1 VVRERKTWNA
11 TRRVCISHHLRAS
24 QAWLPPVGLGGGRF
38 NLQNP
43 RTTPPQ
49 RCRSRVFISNFGRRR
64 CARCRAWPAF

>member
-1 VVRERKTWNA
+1 MRQ
-11 TRRVCISHHLRAS
+11 VCISHHLRALRARLLS
-24 QAWLPPVGLGGGRF
+24 AGLGGERI